1 MFARKFLSHL
11 EDHANQLSDGLT
23 EKIARSGR
31 CAGLLDRVP
40 AKEQKQTMREI
51 YRHMEEWLLNEKA
64 VDQEYYISVGMRRA
78 QQGVPFSE
86 LLSAV
91 CAARQYFWEYVER
104 ETLLDEPADF
114 WGGVRLLR
122 SLDSFFDSVLC
133 FAAIGYQKYNEAAA
147 PTASAGVAK
156 NVRGK

>member
-1 MFARKFLSHL
+1 MFAGKFLSHL
-11 EDHANQLSDGLT
+11 EDHANQLSEGLT

-31 CAGLLDRVP
+31 CNELLARVP
-40 AKEQKQTMREI
+40 ANDQKQTMREI
-51 YRHMEEWLLNEKA
+51 YRHMEEWLLNENKA
-64 VDQEYYISVGMRRA
+64 VDQEYYVSVGMRRA

-91 CAARQYFWEYVER
+91 CAARQYFWEYVEQ

-122 SLDSFFDSVLC
+122 SLDSFFDTVLC
-133 FAAIGYQKYNEAAA
+133 FAAIGYQKNSEMAVPRSQIA
-147 PTASAGVAK
+147 
-156 NVRGK
+156 

>member
-11 EDHANQLSDGLT
+11 EDHANQLSEGLT
-23 EKIARSGR
+23 EKITRSGR
-31 CAGLLDRVP
+31 CTGLLDRVP

-51 YRHMEEWLLNEKA
+51 YRQMAEWLLNENKA
-64 VDQEYYISVGMRRA
+64 VDQEYYVSVGMRRA

-122 SLDSFFDSVLC
+122 SLDSFFDTVLC
-133 FAAIGYQKYNEAAA
+133 FAAIGYQKNNEAAA
-147 PTASAGVAK
+147 PAVAGVAK
-156 NVRGK
+156 NV